1 MRVIV
6 AGAGIGGLSA
16 ALSLHAAGIDVAVI
30 DAASSLRPLGV
41 GINLMPH
48 AVRELTELGL
58 GDELEA
64 TGIPTAEL
72 VHFDRHGNRIWGFAS
87 GLNIGYRWPQY
98 SIHRGELQMILL
110 AAARARLGPDA
121 VRAGT
126 AFASFAESPAGVEVR
141 VRDRAAGSEAVLRGD
156 VLVGADGLYSAVRAQ
171 LHPGEPPPRWGG
183 VMMWRGVTQ
192 GAPFLTGRTVAVA
205 GTNAALKFV
214 AYPISRRAERRGR
227 ALINWVAEVMLPEP
241 AGVDTADWNRPGR
254 VEDVLP
260 WFADWKFGWLDVP
273 ALITGAPQIL
283 EYPMVDR
290 DPLPWWGSARPDGQG
305 RVTLLGDA
313 AHPMYPIGANGGS
326 QAVLD
331 ARVLAWSLSRS
342 GTPAEGLAAYEAARR
357 DTVNAIV
364 LACRD
369 MPADRLLQTV
379 STRAPGG
386 FGRIEDVLSAAE
398 LAAFDRAYR
407 STTLPD
413 VAALN
418 SRPSLTPLVPGGLGG
433 LADVAVGR
441 EDQETVEGPGEPAVV
456 GDREHG
462 ALVELQ
468 ALLQRLG
475 ARQVEVVGR
484 LVEQQQR
491 RAGEFQQ
498 QDLEPG
504 LLAAGQGAERL
515 PGTGLQLVP
524 GQRGHRLVDQQR
536 VLGHQDL
543 GRGPPG
549 QVGPGMGLGEEA
561 GHHPGPEPR
570 LPLVRHLLPREQPQ
584 EARLA

>member
-16 ALSLHAAGIDVAVI
+16 ALSLHAAGIDATVI
-30 DAASSLRPLGV
+30 DSAASLRPLGA

-58 GDELEA
+58 GEELEA
-64 TGIPTAEL
+64 TGIPTAEM

-87 GLNIGYRWPQY
+87 GRNIGYRWPQY

-110 AAARARLGPDA
+110 AAVRARLGPDA
-121 VRAGT
+121 VRTGT
-126 AFASFAESPAGVEVR
+126 AVTGFSESGAGVQVR
-141 VRDRAAGSEAVLRGD
+141 VRDRLTGTSSTLGGD

-183 VMMWRGVTQ
+183 VIMWRGVVE

-214 AYPISRRAERRGR
+214 AYPISRQAERRGH
-227 ALINWVAEVMLPEP
+227 ALLNWVAEVTLP
-241 AGVDTADWNRPGR
+241 AGRPDGADWNRTGR

-273 ALITGAPQIL
+273 ALITGAPRIL

-290 DPLPWWGSARPDGQG
+290 DPLPSWGAG

-331 ARVLAWSLSRS
+331 ARILAWSLARALSCS
-342 GTPAEGLAAYEAARR
+342 GTPAEGLAAYEAARLQ
-357 DTVNAIV
+357 TVNAIV

-379 STRAPGG
+379 STRAPDG
-386 FGRIEDVLSAAE
+386 FSRIEDVLSAAE
-398 LAAFDRAYR
+398 LAAFDQAYR
-407 STTLPD
+407 ATTLPD

-418 SRPSLTPLVPGGLGG
+418 ARPSLTP
-433 LADVAVGR
+433 
-441 EDQETVEGPGEPAVV
+441 
-456 GDREHG
+456 
-462 ALVELQ
+462 
-468 ALLQRLG
+468 
-475 ARQVEVVGR
+475 
-484 LVEQQQR
+484 
-491 RAGEFQQ
+491 
-498 QDLEPG
+498 
-504 LLAAGQGAERL
+504 
-515 PGTGLQLVP
+515 
-524 GQRGHRLVDQQR
+524 
-536 VLGHQDL
+536 
-543 GRGPPG
+543 
-549 QVGPGMGLGEEA
+549 
-561 GHHPGPEPR
+561 
-570 LPLVRHLLPREQPQ
+570 
-584 EARLA
+584 

>member
-16 ALSLHAAGIDVAVI
+16 ALSLHAAGIDATVI
-30 DAASSLRPLGV
+30 DSAASLRPLGV

-58 GDELEA
+58 GEELEA
-64 TGIPTAEL
+64 TGIPTAEM

-87 GLNIGYRWPQY
+87 GRNIGYRWPQY

-110 AAARARLGPDA
+110 AAVRARLGPDA
-121 VRAGT
+121 VRTGT
-126 AFASFAESPAGVEVR
+126 AVTGFSESGAGVQVR
-141 VRDRAAGSEAVLRGD
+141 VRDRLTGTSSTLRGD
-156 VLVGADGLYSAVRAQ
+156 MLVGADGLYSAVRAQ

-183 VMMWRGVTQ
+183 VIMWRGVVE

-214 AYPISRRAERRGR
+214 AYPISRRAERRGQ
-227 ALINWVAEVMLPEP
+227 ALLNWVAEVMLP
-241 AGVDTADWNRPGR
+241 AGRAEGADWNRTGR

-273 ALITGAPQIL
+273 ALITGAPRIL

-290 DPLPWWGSARPDGQG
+290 DPLPSWGAG

-331 ARVLAWSLSRS
+331 ARILAWSLAREA
-342 GTPAEGLAAYEAARR
+342 TPAEGLAAYEAARLQ
-357 DTVNAIV
+357 TVNAIV

-379 STRAPGG
+379 STRAPDG
-386 FGRIEDVLSAAE
+386 FSRIADVLSAAE
-398 LAAFDRAYR
+398 LAAFDQAYR
-407 STTLPD
+407 ATTLPD

-418 SRPSLTPLVPGGLGG
+418 ARPSLTP
-433 LADVAVGR
+433 
-441 EDQETVEGPGEPAVV
+441 
-456 GDREHG
+456 
-462 ALVELQ
+462 
-468 ALLQRLG
+468 
-475 ARQVEVVGR
+475 
-484 LVEQQQR
+484 
-491 RAGEFQQ
+491 
-498 QDLEPG
+498 
-504 LLAAGQGAERL
+504 
-515 PGTGLQLVP
+515 
-524 GQRGHRLVDQQR
+524 
-536 VLGHQDL
+536 
-543 GRGPPG
+543 
-549 QVGPGMGLGEEA
+549 
-561 GHHPGPEPR
+561 
-570 LPLVRHLLPREQPQ
+570 
-584 EARLA
+584 

>member
-16 ALSLHAAGIDVAVI
+16 ALSLHAAGIDATVI
-30 DAASSLRPLGV
+30 DSAASLRPLGV

-58 GDELEA
+58 GEELEA
-64 TGIPTAEL
+64 TGIPTAEM

-87 GLNIGYRWPQY
+87 GRNIGYRWPQY
-98 SIHRGELQMILL
+98 SIHRGELKMILL
-110 AAARARLGPDA
+110 AAVRARLGPDA
-121 VRAGT
+121 VRTGT
-126 AFASFAESPAGVEVR
+126 AVTGFSESGAGVQVR
-141 VRDRAAGSEAVLRGD
+141 VRDRLTGTSSTLRGD

-183 VMMWRGVTQ
+183 VIMWRGVVE

-214 AYPISRRAERRGR
+214 AYPISRQAERRGQ
-227 ALINWVAEVMLPEP
+227 ALLNWVAEVMLP
-241 AGVDTADWNRPGR
+241 AGRPDGADWNRTGR

-273 ALITGAPQIL
+273 ALITGAPRIL

-290 DPLPWWGSARPDGQG
+290 DPLPSWGAG

-331 ARVLAWSLSRS
+331 ARILAWSLAREA
-342 GTPAEGLAAYEAARR
+342 TPAEGLAAYEAARLQ
-357 DTVNAIV
+357 TVNAIV

-379 STRAPGG
+379 STRAPDG
-386 FGRIEDVLSAAE
+386 FSRIEDVLSAAE
-398 LAAFDRAYR
+398 LAAFDQAYR
-407 STTLPD
+407 ATTLPD

-418 SRPSLTPLVPGGLGG
+418 ARPSLTP
-433 LADVAVGR
+433 
-441 EDQETVEGPGEPAVV
+441 
-456 GDREHG
+456 
-462 ALVELQ
+462 
-468 ALLQRLG
+468 
-475 ARQVEVVGR
+475 
-484 LVEQQQR
+484 
-491 RAGEFQQ
+491 
-498 QDLEPG
+498 
-504 LLAAGQGAERL
+504 
-515 PGTGLQLVP
+515 
-524 GQRGHRLVDQQR
+524 
-536 VLGHQDL
+536 
-543 GRGPPG
+543 
-549 QVGPGMGLGEEA
+549 
-561 GHHPGPEPR
+561 
-570 LPLVRHLLPREQPQ
+570 
-584 EARLA
+584 

>member
-16 ALSLHAAGIDVAVI
+16 ALSLHAAGIDATVI
-30 DAASSLRPLGV
+30 DSAASLRPLGV

-58 GDELEA
+58 GEELEA
-64 TGIPTAEL
+64 TGIPTAEM

-87 GLNIGYRWPQY
+87 GRNIGYRWPQY

-110 AAARARLGPDA
+110 AAVRARLGPDA
-121 VRAGT
+121 VRTGT
-126 AFASFAESPAGVEVR
+126 AVTGFSESGAGVQVR
-141 VRDRAAGSEAVLRGD
+141 VRDRLTGTSSTLRGD

-183 VMMWRGVTQ
+183 VIMWRGVVE

-214 AYPISRRAERRGR
+214 AYPISRQAERRGQ
-227 ALINWVAEVMLPEP
+227 ALLNWVAEVMLP
-241 AGVDTADWNRPGR
+241 AGRAEGADWNRTGR

-273 ALITGAPQIL
+273 ALITGAPRIL

-290 DPLPWWGSARPDGQG
+290 DPLPSWGAG

-331 ARVLAWSLSRS
+331 ARILAWSLAREA
-342 GTPAEGLAAYEAARR
+342 TPAEGLAAYEAARLQ
-357 DTVNAIV
+357 TVNAIV

-379 STRAPGG
+379 STRAPDG
-386 FGRIEDVLSAAE
+386 FSRIEDVLSAAE
-398 LAAFDRAYR
+398 LAAFDQAYR
-407 STTLPD
+407 ATTLPD

-418 SRPSLTPLVPGGLGG
+418 ARPSLTP
-433 LADVAVGR
+433 
-441 EDQETVEGPGEPAVV
+441 
-456 GDREHG
+456 
-462 ALVELQ
+462 
-468 ALLQRLG
+468 
-475 ARQVEVVGR
+475 
-484 LVEQQQR
+484 
-491 RAGEFQQ
+491 
-498 QDLEPG
+498 
-504 LLAAGQGAERL
+504 
-515 PGTGLQLVP
+515 
-524 GQRGHRLVDQQR
+524 
-536 VLGHQDL
+536 
-543 GRGPPG
+543 
-549 QVGPGMGLGEEA
+549 
-561 GHHPGPEPR
+561 
-570 LPLVRHLLPREQPQ
+570 
-584 EARLA
+584 